1 MKTLIQI
8 ILLCLL
14 SNQTIQAQNKS
25 NFMDDE
31 PRDTI
36 MLKWGFL
43 PKVETGGATIVLDF
57 GIGFKINK
65 RWGFDISTTYKGYGG
80 ESGEEKIFRLS
91 PQLKYYFKRGW
102 LNSPYI
108 GSVLQYNRL
117 NSFITDN
124 SDGTKLKQVF
134 YEKYGTGIIL
144 GHTLKLYKGW
154 GFDFHVGLIGELGN
168 VNTVTRASTLAP
180 EIGNF
185 EKNKVNARFFWGIN
199 LYSCLY

>member
-25 NFMDDE
+25 NLMDDE

-36 MLKWGFL
+36 MFKWGFL

-57 GIGFKINK
+57 GVGFKINK